1 MKFAKKGRRRAVG
14 SPGRMTRGSEC
25 GSPSSAQ
32 PPSTCSRRPS
42 LAILTGDLAS
52 PECFSTIA
60 IYGRHVLVRARAV
73 KRQQTS
79 DDQEGGYIPLRG
91 WQHSFAHDAMHE
103 ARGLT
108 KTCGLLEIDWR
119 TSCAFEPQLETK
131 TLLTSHCQIRFLQAA
146 TNFQHTAP
154 GFPTTSTTLYHSY
167 TVTFRVRPLA
177 ISHKSDW

>member
-1 MKFAKKGRRRAVG
+1 MRRPHNGNPRAMAHSFPGACRDSISLALSIASEMNDNTPVYETKEDELASFSMKFAKKGRRHAVG

-52 PECFSTIA
+52 PKCFSTIA
-60 IYGRHVLVRARAV
+60 IYGRHVLLRARVV
-73 KRQQTS
+73 KRQQTP
-79 DDQEGGYIPLRG
+79 DDQEGGYIPLRE

-108 KTCGLLEIDWR
+108 KTCGLLEIGDWR
-119 TSCAFEPQLETK
+119 T
-131 TLLTSHCQIRFLQAA
+131 
-146 TNFQHTAP
+146 
-154 GFPTTSTTLYHSY
+154 
-167 TVTFRVRPLA
+167 
-177 ISHKSDW
+177 